1 MEITKQHETEVINSA
16 GKKYSYSFED
26 ISYTCG
32 FMYKFLV
39 NPLMKIMPRRI
50 TPNTISFLSGLC
62 SLTGFLIILQSY
74 YFNTYK
80 FWWAIPIF
88 ILTYIVLDYCD
99 GEQARKTKMCSP
111 IGEFLDHIL
120 DSCLPLYLIG
130 GLMIIYN
137 IDQPF
142 YVGSLLTI
150 AYLTQNAVFW
160 ERYKNGRM
168 FFTKFSSTES
178 ILCLTALITASGA
191 EPVRFFLST
200 PVFQPDVK
208 YLTSFAEITPLNI
221 FFFVI
226 SICAI
231 VNTIQT
237 LMRTNG
243 ASFKYYL
250 NIALMFLTSIMLC
263 FSNFPLP
270 FKVIIIGLCNIN
282 YNVSL
287 LKAITLKTKDDW
299 PELLM
304 PIFILVGSFWPK
316 YYNEKFIGL
325 FAYICIMIAIHIIDL
340 VFIRLKSW
348 QKADE
353 RKQKA

>member
-50 TPNTISFLSGLC
+50 TPNTISFISGLC

-74 YFNTYK
+74 YFNTYR

-88 ILTYIVLDYCD
+88 ILTYVVLDYCD

-150 AYLTQNAVFW
+150 AYLT
-160 ERYKNGRM
+160 
-168 FFTKFSSTES
+168 KFSSTES

-226 SICAI
+226 SICAV

-304 PIFILVGSFWPK
+304 PIFILIGSFWPK